1 MLVGALTDMF
11 SVRNELEAWIA
22 RKNIDPDFDPLA
34 FEEKIR
40 ALIKLLGNGVK
51 MALIS
56 DKDGIIREAPCFSSF
71 GPNHGND
78 YLAGRGIMMRYLGAK
93 EEKAL
98 LGVDLSENIMATAD
112 AIWQTRD
119 TAKNQFQPEFTTL
132 ENDKLYIEQFRKL
145 WGLADNI
152 HEWDIKKMKE
162 QNRQGVCQSIGFDA
176 LGAAIKLS
184 L

>member
-1 MLVGALTDMF
+1 
-11 SVRNELEAWIA
+11 
-22 RKNIDPDFDPLA
+22 
-34 FEEKIR
+34 
-40 ALIKLLGNGVK
+40 
-51 MALIS
+51 
-56 DKDGIIREAPCFSSF
+56 
-71 GPNHGND
+71 
-78 YLAGRGIMMRYLGAK
+78 
-93 EEKAL
+93 
-98 LGVDLSENIMATAD
+98 MATAD